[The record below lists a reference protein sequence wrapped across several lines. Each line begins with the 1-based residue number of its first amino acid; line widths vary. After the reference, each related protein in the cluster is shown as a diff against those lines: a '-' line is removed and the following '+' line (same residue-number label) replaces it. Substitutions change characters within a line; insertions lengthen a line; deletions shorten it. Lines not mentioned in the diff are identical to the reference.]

1 MTNGFENLREKGRRE
16 GGKVGP
22 KEEMCMC
29 MYVCVYVGVRERER
43 DRQTDA

>member
-22 KEEMCMC
+22 KEEICMC
-29 MYVCVYVGVRERER
+29 MYVCVRERER